1 MRDFLLA
8 IRAVLWSFLGIRS
21 SKGYDHD
28 RAKLKLWQIV
38 VAALVCVLMFVLSLF
53 FLVRFLTAK

>member
-1 MRDFLLA
+1 MFDA
-8 IRAVLWSFLGIRS
+8 IKAVLWSFFGIRS
-21 SKGYDHD
+21 SKGYDED

-38 VAALVCVLMFVLSLF
+38 AAGLICVLFFIFSLF

>member
-1 MRDFLLA
+1 MFDA
-8 IRAVLWSFLGIRS
+8 IKAVLWSFFGIRS
-21 SKGYDHD
+21 SKGYDDD

-38 VAALVCVLMFVLSLF
+38 AAGFICVLIFILSLF

>member
-1 MRDFLLA
+1 MRDLLLA
-8 IRAVLWSFLGIRS
+8 MRAVLWSFLGIRS

-28 RAKLKLWQIV
+28 REKLKFWQIL
-38 VAALVCVLMFVLSLF
+38 VAALLCVLMFVLSLF